1 MIKIY
6 YSPETNFFSFMSH
19 EDRVGHLDLDEATQ
33 IAATAFSMFAANM
46 EGSNKEAYI
55 EGVDTMIK
63 AGKDPKIIS
72 ALDEMYEINEDHIFL
87 NGETVEESINLL
99 AKEVKN
105 AINSAPKQLI
115 SNEDKEEIVKGFCA
129 DMLEVFGIDPSETF
143 KPVNL
148 EPEEYEDDL
157 F

>member
-6 YSPETNFFSFMSH
+6 YCPETNFFSFMSH
-19 EDRVGHLDLDEATQ
+19 EDHVGHLDLDEATQ

-55 EGVDTMIK
+55 EGVDIMLK
-63 AGKDPKIIS
+63 AGKDPKIMS
-72 ALDEMYEINEDHIFL
+72 ALDEIYEQNEKHIFL
-87 NGETVEESINLL
+87 NGETEEEGINLL

-105 AINSAPKQLI
+105 AINSIPEQLV
-115 SNEDKEEIVKGFCA
+115 SNEEKEEIVKGFCA
-129 DMLEVFGIDPSETF
+129 DMLEVFGIDPSEAF
-143 KPVNL
+143 EPVNL
-148 EPEEYEDDL
+148 EPEDYEDDL